1 MSCSSDYS
9 LVSIIIPAYNAGTL
23 LRRCL
28 ESVRNQ
34 SNSGFECVVVDD
46 GSTDGSVVEAC
57 RSFGYDKR
65 FVFVSQKNS
74 GVSSARNRGIS
85 VVKGDYVCFIDSDDC
100 VDRDYVECLYATL
113 GDTDMSVC
121 GLVQERG
128 EQHIPYAVA
137 SEACVRFA
145 SEYDSSIAALLQNY
159 LLFGPVCKLYRMDLI
174 RENDIEFPVGV
185 DYGEDLI
192 FNFRYLLYCKS
203 IATTSQTPYH
213 YIIRDGSLSNSEIKD
228 YWEVNLA
235 QWRLIRDFLSEKE
248 LLQGKTADVLYGRLA
263 GIVCDSIFRSDVR
276 SLPVLKRY
284 KAIRRILSC
293 IELKSERYTAEVMR
307 TRNSRWI
314 KFCLRHRR
322 ALPFLFAL

>member
-1 MSCSSDYS
+1 METGGP
-9 LVSIIIPAYNAGTL
+9 LITIVIPAYNAGTL
-23 LRRCL
+23 LLRCL
-28 ESVRNQ
+28 ESVRDQ
-34 SNSGFECVVVDD
+34 SYSGFECVVVDD

-57 RSFGYDKR
+57 RSFGSDNR
-65 FVFVSQKNS
+65 FVFVSQKN
-74 GVSSARNRGIS
+74 GGASSARNKGLT
-85 VVKGDYVCFIDSDDC
+85 VAKGDYVCFIDSDDF

-128 EQHIPYAVA
+128 EQHVPYAVA

-145 SEYDSSIAALLQNY
+145 PEYDSLVAALLKNY
-159 LLFGPVCKLYRMDLI
+159 LLFGPYCKLYRMDLI

-192 FNFRYLLYCKS
+192 FNFRYLSYCKN

-248 LLQGKTADVLYGRLA
+248 MLQGRAADVMYGRLA
-263 GIVCDSIFRSDVR
+263 GIVCDAVFRGNVR
-276 SLPVLKRY
+276 SLSMLERY
-284 KAIRRILSC
+284 KAIRRILNC

-314 KFCLRHRR
+314 KFCLRHRL
-322 ALPFLFAL
+322 ALPFVFAL